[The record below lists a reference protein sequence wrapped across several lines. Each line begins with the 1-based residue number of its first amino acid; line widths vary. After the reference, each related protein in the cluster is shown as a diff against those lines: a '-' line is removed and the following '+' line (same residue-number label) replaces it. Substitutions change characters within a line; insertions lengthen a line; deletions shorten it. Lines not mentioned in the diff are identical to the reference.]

1 MRKTLKRI
9 LKKCDFISPEITLFY
24 RGIDS
29 HSSIFSG
36 ILSILLLIG
45 IIFLIIYL
53 SIDLIKKQNPT
64 SFYYTKFVDDIGEYP
79 LNSSQILHYL
89 GMYDTSNLEVK
100 INTKAINIIGININD
115 GAFLK
120 NTDISIYSHWIYEDC
135 EESDLGDMKNKLS
148 DSQKD
153 NFTNCLCISK
163 YYDNVTKKIISK
175 NDKSFVYPSL
185 MHGASNS
192 KNFEYGVYFKKCQNN
207 TFLNNN
213 NCLSESGIENFLNN
227 IIGYEIYFIDHSINV
242 DNYKEPIINSIHRI
256 TSEINS
262 NSFVLNH
269 LNFNP
274 SVLRTNEGMFFDT
287 EKKVNSYNFDYNEK
301 ITHNGNNEILG
312 SFNFWIQNT
321 EDTYDRTYKKI
332 QDIAGGV
339 DGIVEIVMLIAKFVN
354 NILIGSYLTLKD
366 FAYEIERNLNIK
378 KHKINSPFFNVN
390 KMKKINKTFDHR
402 IQSVTRTINSNK
414 SLVRKNTFFIT
425 NSNSNEF
432 ERGFT
437 NTISLKKGIR
447 LKRKNNFN
455 WFTFILNE
463 TKIKKYDIIEKLDDK
478 REEIISEEKLIEIY
492 INIERILEK
501 LKRQYNNINIFND
514 IAGNDTK
521 EAIEVKEIENDNDD
535 DNNINSHVT
544 YNNIPIQISLNN

>member
-1 MRKTLKRI
+1 MKTFKRI
-9 LKKCDFISPEITLFY
+9 LKKCDFLSPEITLFY

-36 ILSILLLIG
+36 LLSIILLIG

-79 LNSSQILHYL
+79 LSSSQILHYL
-89 GMYDTSNLEVK
+89 GMYSTSNLEVK

-120 NTDISIYSHWIYEDC
+120 NTDTSIYSHWIYENC
-135 EESDLGDMKNKLS
+135 EESDLGKYNDIYTE
-148 DSQKD
+148 SQKD

-163 YYDNVTKKIISK
+163 YYDNTTKKIISK
-175 NDKSFVYPSL
+175 NDETFVYPTL
-185 MHGASNS
+185 VHGASNS

-207 TFLNNN
+207 TVINNN
-213 NCLSESGIENFLNN
+213 NCLSDSEIENFLNSV
-227 IIGYEIYFIDHSINV
+227 IGYEIYFIDHSINV
-242 DNYKEPIINSIHRI
+242 DNYTQPITYSIHRI

-274 SVLRTNEGMFFDT
+274 AVLRTNDGLFLDN
-287 EKKVNSYNFDYNEK
+287 EKIINSYNFDYNEK
-301 ITHNGNNEILG
+301 ITHKDNNEIIG

-339 DGIVEIVMLIAKFVN
+339 DGIIEIVMLIAKFVN

-366 FAYEIERNLNIK
+366 FSYEIERSLNIK
-378 KHKINSPFFNVN
+378 NKKFNSPFFNDN
-390 KMKKINKTFDHR
+390 KKKIINKTYDNKV
-402 IQSVTRTINSNK
+402 QSITKTINSNK
-414 SLVRKNTFFIT
+414 SIVRKNTFYIT
-425 NSNSNEF
+425 NSNYNEF
-432 ERGFT
+432 DLSKAFT
-437 NTISLKKGIR
+437 NNASLKKRIE
-447 LKRKNNFN
+447 LKKKNKFN
-455 WFTFILNE
+455 WCTFVLNE
-463 TKIKKYDIIEKLDDK
+463 TKIKKNENIEKLDDK
-478 REEIISEEKLIEIY
+478 REEIISEEKLIEFY
-492 INIERILEK
+492 LNIDRILK
-501 LKRQYNNINIFND
+501 YLKKQCNTITD

-521 EAIEVKEIENDNDD
+521 EELEVKEIENDNDD
-535 DNNINSHVT
+535 DNNINSHII
-544 YNNIPIQISLNN
+544 YSNIPTPLSINN

>member
-1 MRKTLKRI
+1 MKTFKRI

-36 ILSILLLIG
+36 ILSIFLLIG

-64 SFYYTKFVDDIGEYP
+64 AFYYTKFVDDIGEYP

-89 GMYDTSNLEVK
+89 GMYSTSNLEVK

-120 NTDISIYSHWIYEDC
+120 NTDISLYSHWIYENC
-135 EESDLGDMKNKLS
+135 EESDLGKL
-148 DSQKD
+148 DKIYTESQKD

-163 YYDNVTKKIISK
+163 YYDKTTKKIISK
-175 NDKSFVYPSL
+175 NDESFIYPTL
-185 MHGASNS
+185 VHGASSHN
-192 KNFEYGVYFKKCQNN
+192 NFEYGVYFKTCQND
-207 TFLNNN
+207 TIINNN
-213 NCLSESGIENFLNN
+213 NCLSDSGIKNFLDSV
-227 IIGYEIYFIDHSINV
+227 IGYEIYFIDHSINV
-242 DNYKEPIINSIHRI
+242 DNYTEPISYSIHRI

-274 SVLRTNEGMFFDT
+274 AVLRTNDGMFFDN
-287 EKKVNSYNFDYNEK
+287 EKIIYSYNFDYNEK
-301 ITHNGNNEILG
+301 ITHNEDNDIIG

-354 NILIGSYLTLKD
+354 NILIGSYFTLKD
-366 FAYEIERNLNIK
+366 FSYEIERSLNIK
-378 KHKINSPFFNVN
+378 NNTFNTPSFNVN
-390 KMKKINKTFDHR
+390 KKKKINKTFDNK
-402 IQSVTRTINSNK
+402 IQSVQKTITSNRT
-414 SLVRKNTFFIT
+414 LVRKNTFFIT
-425 NSNSNEF
+425 NSNFNEF
-432 ERGFT
+432 ELSKSYT
-437 NTISLKKGIR
+437 NTTYLKNGIR
-447 LKRKNNFN
+447 FKKKDKFN
-455 WFTFILNE
+455 WCSYILNE
-463 TKIKKYDIIEKLDDK
+463 TKIKKYENIEKLDDK

-492 INIERILEK
+492 INIERILES
-501 LKRQYNNINIFND
+501 LKRQYNSID
-514 IAGNDTK
+514 DVAGNDTK
-521 EAIEVKEIENDNDD
+521 EAIEVKEIENDDNN
-535 DNNINSHVT
+535 NNINTNTVYS
-544 YNNIPIQISLNN
+544 NIPTPLSLNN